1 MVEELRLPLIG
12 ERVEAGLPGLPG
24 FPGFP
29 GFPSPADDFIE
40 RSLDLNEQLVSNP
53 IATFFVRAS
62 GNSMDGAGIHDGDL
76 LVVDRSVTPSHG
88 SVVVAIIDGGLTVKR
103 LTKRGMRMSLISEPN
118 KLDQGRYSPIEIGE
132 ETDAIIWGVVTWS
145 VHKMETA
152 CTR

>member
-12 ERVEAGLPGLPG
+12 GRVEAGL
-24 FPGFP
+24 P

-40 RSLDLNEQLVSNP
+40 RSLDLNEQLVTNP

-76 LVVDRSVTPSHG
+76 LIVDRSITLVHRSI
-88 SVVVAIIDGGLTVKR
+88 VIAVIDGGLTVKR
-103 LTKRGMRMSLISEPN
+103 LSKRGDVALLLPEPSDV
-118 KLDQGRYSPIEIGE
+118 DQGAYSPIEVGPD
-132 ETDAIIWGVVTWS
+132 TDVTIWGVVTWS
-145 VHKMETA
+145 VHRLQ